1 VAEDTVIRF
10 SKENPWLAAD
20 GEVLNPEVHRIDIS
34 KQKAGPIA
42 EMKESDWT
50 VAVWNFPAWNLG
62 GKHMPELA
70 FGKPL
75 RMPLLYD
82 PTDPECLHNGIYY
95 SRLADPDVNGL
106 FIIRTKLDLISALIQ
121 RNPLFFS
128 VATAK
133 ALTPMRLVKWSNAT
147 SRKQKSEEPA
157 VAIFSAI
164 LALRT
169 NEHILPVPIFSC
181 PYN

>member
-1 VAEDTVIRF
+1 
-10 SKENPWLAAD
+10 
-20 GEVLNPEVHRIDIS
+20 
-34 KQKAGPIA
+34 
-42 EMKESDWT
+42 
-50 VAVWNFPAWNLG
+50 
-62 GKHMPELA
+62 MPELA

-82 PTDPECLHNGIYY
+82 PTDPECLHNGIDY

-133 ALTPMRLVKWSNAT
+133 ALTPMQLVKWSNAT

-169 NEHILPVPIFSC
+169 NELILPVPIFSKAFGVTLMSRF
-181 PYN
+181 